1 MARVV
6 RLLFVDRLGISSVRH
21 VLSKYNRVVAGGE
34 ADRLAMSQDD
44 ASLTAT
50 LSAAFELASS
60 HNAASEKVLQMLSD
74 VARTADALSV
84 ISPNDRLDEIST
96 PALRMFLIPS
106 LQADVQT
113 RARIDPAE
121 DRVTQRRKQVDASIG
136 AARTFF
142 AMVRRHSALPDSVV
156 TLLRPYMTKDA
167 QQPMAPADKRMFK
180 IQVLKLEK
188 AAQARLV
195 AFRDAYR
202 HRPTPPADVFYDPLV
217 ESGADDD
224 DDTEMVPVVSA
235 TLEVPPVAHLRSYL
249 MLLIVLHALRTANA
263 LESLLQE
270 KELLQAPPMPEA
282 PDAPTDTTWR
292 LDPSWTSPA
301 SDAPL
306 LSESGRPL
314 RPFTIIPK
322 REQLKSE
329 VFRPSHRLPTMSID
343 EYLEEETRRG
353 RILPSTD
360 KDAPTPRA
368 QRQVESEQ
376 DGTRTADEAEEAAR
390 QEAIYWDAYTASHRR
405 GEGATMNRGK
415 G

>member
-34 ADRLAMSQDD
+34 ADRLVMSQDD

-74 VARTADALSV
+74 VARAADALSV

-167 QQPMAPADKRMFK
+167 QQLMAPADKRMFK

-368 QRQVESEQ
+368 QRQVDSEQ

-390 QEAIYWDAYTASHRR
+390 QEAIYWDAYTESHRR
-405 GEGATMNRGK
+405 GEGNTMNRG
-415 G
+415 

>member
-142 AMVRRHSALPDSVV
+142 AVVRRHSALPDSVV

-390 QEAIYWDAYTASHRR
+390 QEAIYWDAYTESHRR
-405 GEGATMNRGK
+405 GEGNTMNRG
-415 G
+415 

>member
-6 RLLFVDRLGISSVRH
+6 RLLFVDRVVISSVRH
-21 VLSKYNRVVAGGE
+21 VLSKYNGVVAGVE

-74 VARTADALSV
+74 VARAADALSV

-106 LQADVQT
+106 LQSDVQT

-202 HRPTPPADVFYDPLV
+202 HRPTPPADVFYDLLV

-282 PDAPTDTTWR
+282 PDPPTDTTWR

-390 QEAIYWDAYTASHRR
+390 QEAIYWDAYTESHRR
-405 GEGATMNRGK
+405 GEGNTMNRG
-415 G
+415 

>member
-74 VARTADALSV
+74 VARAADALSV

-282 PDAPTDTTWR
+282 ADAPTDTTWR

-390 QEAIYWDAYTASHRR
+390 QEAIYWDAYTESHRR
-405 GEGATMNRGK
+405 GEGNTMNRG
-415 G
+415 

>member
-34 ADRLAMSQDD
+34 ADRLVMSQDD

-60 HNAASEKVLQMLSD
+60 HNAASEKVLQMLND

-106 LQADVQT
+106 LQSDVQT

-282 PDAPTDTTWR
+282 HDAPTDTTWR

-390 QEAIYWDAYTASHRR
+390 QEAIYWDAYTESHRR
-405 GEGATMNRGK
+405 GEGNTMNRG
-415 G
+415 

>member
-74 VARTADALSV
+74 VARTADTLSV

-167 QQPMAPADKRMFK
+167 QQPMAPADKRTFK

-224 DDTEMVPVVSA
+224 DDTEIVPVVSA

-282 PDAPTDTTWR
+282 PDPPTDTTWR

-390 QEAIYWDAYTASHRR
+390 QEAIYWDAYTESHRR
-405 GEGATMNRGK
+405 GEGNTMNRG
-415 G
+415 

>member
-34 ADRLAMSQDD
+34 ADRLVMSQDD

-74 VARTADALSV
+74 VARAADALSV

-167 QQPMAPADKRMFK
+167 QQPMVPADKRMFK

-390 QEAIYWDAYTASHRR
+390 QEAIYWDAYTESHRR
-405 GEGATMNRGK
+405 GEGNTMNRG
-415 G
+415 

>member
-34 ADRLAMSQDD
+34 ADRLVMSQDD

-74 VARTADALSV
+74 VARAADALSV

-390 QEAIYWDAYTASHRR
+390 QEAIYWDAYTESHRR
-405 GEGATMNRGK
+405 GEGNTMNRG
-415 G
+415 

>member
-74 VARTADALSV
+74 VARAADALSV

-142 AMVRRHSALPDSVV
+142 ALVRRHSVLPESVA

-368 QRQVESEQ
+368 QRQVDSEQ

-390 QEAIYWDAYTASHRR
+390 REAIYWDAYTESHRR
-405 GEGATMNRGK
+405 GEGNTMNRG
-415 G
+415 

>member
-34 ADRLAMSQDD
+34 ADRLVMSQDD

-142 AMVRRHSALPDSVV
+142 AVVRRHSALPDSVV

-390 QEAIYWDAYTASHRR
+390 QEAIYWDAYTESHRR
-405 GEGATMNRGK
+405 GEGNTMNRG
-415 G
+415 

>member
-6 RLLFVDRLGISSVRH
+6 RLLFVDRLVISSVRH

-74 VARTADALSV
+74 VARAADALSV

-390 QEAIYWDAYTASHRR
+390 QEAIYWDAYTESHRR
-405 GEGATMNRGK
+405 GEGNTMNRG
-415 G
+415 

>member
-34 ADRLAMSQDD
+34 ADRLVMSQDD

-60 HNAASEKVLQMLSD
+60 HNAASEKVLQMLND

-84 ISPNDRLDEIST
+84 ISPNDGLDEIST

-390 QEAIYWDAYTASHRR
+390 QEAIYWDAYTESHRR
-405 GEGATMNRGK
+405 GEGNTMNRG
-415 G
+415 

>member
-21 VLSKYNRVVAGGE
+21 LLSKYNRVVAGGE

-74 VARTADALSV
+74 VARAADALSV

-282 PDAPTDTTWR
+282 ADAPTDTTWR

-390 QEAIYWDAYTASHRR
+390 QEAIYWDAYTESHRR
-405 GEGATMNRGK
+405 GEGNTMNRG
-415 G
+415 

>member
-1 MARVV
+1 MGRVV

-21 VLSKYNRVVAGGE
+21 LLSKYNRVVAGGE

-74 VARTADALSV
+74 VARAADALSV

-156 TLLRPYMTKDA
+156 TLLRPYMTQDA
-167 QQPMAPADKRMFK
+167 QQPMVPADKRMFK

-202 HRPTPPADVFYDPLV
+202 HRPTPPADVFYDSLV

-390 QEAIYWDAYTASHRR
+390 QEAIYWDAYTESHRR
-405 GEGATMNRGK
+405 GEGNTMNRG
-415 G
+415 

>member
-74 VARTADALSV
+74 VARAADALSV

-249 MLLIVLHALRTANA
+249 LLLIVLHALRTANA

-390 QEAIYWDAYTASHRR
+390 QEAIYWDAYTESHRR
-405 GEGATMNRGK
+405 GEGNTMNRG
-415 G
+415 

>member
-44 ASLTAT
+44 ASLTAR

-74 VARTADALSV
+74 VARAADALSV

-282 PDAPTDTTWR
+282 ADAPTDTTWR
-292 LDPSWTSPA
+292 LDPSWTSRA

-390 QEAIYWDAYTASHRR
+390 QEAIYWDAYTESHRR
-405 GEGATMNRGK
+405 GEGNTMNRG
-415 G
+415 

>member
-6 RLLFVDRLGISSVRH
+6 RLLFVDRLGILSVRH

-50 LSAAFELASS
+50 LSTAFELASS

-390 QEAIYWDAYTASHRR
+390 QEAIYWDAYTESHRR
-405 GEGATMNRGK
+405 GEGNTMNRG
-415 G
+415 

>member
-34 ADRLAMSQDD
+34 ADRLVMSQDD

-74 VARTADALSV
+74 VARAADALSV

-360 KDAPTPRA
+360 KYAPTPRA

-390 QEAIYWDAYTASHRR
+390 QEAIYWDAYTESHRR
-405 GEGATMNRGK
+405 GEGNTMNRG
-415 G
+415 

>member
-6 RLLFVDRLGISSVRH
+6 RLLFVDRVVISSVRH
-21 VLSKYNRVVAGGE
+21 VLSKYNGVVAGVE

-74 VARTADALSV
+74 VARAADALSV

-282 PDAPTDTTWR
+282 HDAPTDTTWR

-368 QRQVESEQ
+368 QRQVDSEQ

-390 QEAIYWDAYTASHRR
+390 QEAIYWDAYTESHRR
-405 GEGATMNRGK
+405 GEGNTMNRG
-415 G
+415 

>member
-292 LDPSWTSPA
+292 LDPSWASPA

-376 DGTRTADEAEEAAR
+376 DGTRTAGEAEEAAR
-390 QEAIYWDAYTASHRR
+390 QEAIYWDAYTESHRR
-405 GEGATMNRGK
+405 GEGNTMNRG
-415 G
+415 

>member
-34 ADRLAMSQDD
+34 ADRLVMSQDD

-60 HNAASEKVLQMLSD
+60 YNAASEKVLQMLSD
-74 VARTADALSV
+74 VARAADALSV

-390 QEAIYWDAYTASHRR
+390 QEAIYWDAYTESHRR
-405 GEGATMNRGK
+405 GEGNTMNRG
-415 G
+415 

>member
-34 ADRLAMSQDD
+34 ADRLVMSQDD

-60 HNAASEKVLQMLSD
+60 HNAASEKVLQMLND

-235 TLEVPPVAHLRSYL
+235 TLEVSPVAHLRSYL

-282 PDAPTDTTWR
+282 PDPPTDTTWR

-390 QEAIYWDAYTASHRR
+390 QEAIYWDAYTESHRR
-405 GEGATMNRGK
+405 GEGNTMNRG
-415 G
+415 

>member
-34 ADRLAMSQDD
+34 ADRLVMSQDD

-84 ISPNDRLDEIST
+84 ISPNDGLDEIST

-390 QEAIYWDAYTASHRR
+390 QEAIYWDAYTESHRR
-405 GEGATMNRGK
+405 GEGNTMNRG
-415 G
+415 

>member
-1 MARVV
+1 
-6 RLLFVDRLGISSVRH
+6 
-21 VLSKYNRVVAGGE
+21 
-34 ADRLAMSQDD
+34 MSQDD

-50 LSAAFELASS
+50 LSSAFQLASS
-60 HNAASEKVLQMLSD
+60 HHAASEKVLQMLSD
-74 VARTADALSV
+74 VARAADAVSV

-106 LQADVQT
+106 LQADVET
-113 RARIDPAE
+113 NAHIDPAV

-136 AARTFF
+136 ASRTFF
-142 AMVRRHSALPDSVV
+142 AMVRRHSVLPASVAA
-156 TLLRPYMTKDA
+156 LLRPYMTPDA
-167 QQPMAPADKRMFK
+167 QRILAPADKRMFK
-180 IQVLKLEK
+180 IQALKLEK
-188 AAQARLV
+188 AVQARLV
-195 AFRDAYR
+195 AFREAYR
-202 HRPTPPADVFYDPLV
+202 HRRTPPTDVFYDPLV
-217 ESGADDD
+217 DSGGDDD

-235 TLEVPPVAHLRSYL
+235 TLEVPPVAHLRGYL

-263 LESLLQE
+263 LESLIQE

-282 PDAPTDTTWR
+282 PEASRDTTWR

-343 EYLEEETRRG
+343 EYLEEEMRRG
-353 RILPSTD
+353 RILPSSD
-360 KDAPTPRA
+360 KDAPTPRE
-368 QRQVESEQ
+368 QRQVDSEK
-376 DGTRTADEAEEAAR
+376 DGTRTAEEAEEAAR
-390 QEAIYWDAYTASHRR
+390 QEAIYWDAYTESHRR
-405 GEGATMNRGK
+405 GEGNTMNRG
-415 G
+415 

>member
-34 ADRLAMSQDD
+34 ADRLVMSQDD

-202 HRPTPPADVFYDPLV
+202 HRPTPPADVFYDPLL

-390 QEAIYWDAYTASHRR
+390 QEAIYWDAYTESHRR
-405 GEGATMNRGK
+405 GEGNTMNRG
-415 G
+415 

>member
-74 VARTADALSV
+74 VARAADALSV

-224 DDTEMVPVVSA
+224 DDTEMLPVVSA
-235 TLEVPPVAHLRSYL
+235 TLEVPPVAHLRSYF

-390 QEAIYWDAYTASHRR
+390 QEAIYWDAYTESHRR
-405 GEGATMNRGK
+405 GEGNTMNRG
-415 G
+415 

>member
-34 ADRLAMSQDD
+34 ADRLVMSQDD

-74 VARTADALSV
+74 VARAADALSV

-282 PDAPTDTTWR
+282 PDPPTDTTWR

-368 QRQVESEQ
+368 QRQVDSEQ

-390 QEAIYWDAYTASHRR
+390 QEAIYWDAYTESHRR
-405 GEGATMNRGK
+405 GEGNTMNRG
-415 G
+415 

>member
-6 RLLFVDRLGISSVRH
+6 RLLFMDRLGISSVRH

-34 ADRLAMSQDD
+34 ADRLVMSQDD

-60 HNAASEKVLQMLSD
+60 HNAASEKVLQILSD
-74 VARTADALSV
+74 VARAADALSV

-390 QEAIYWDAYTASHRR
+390 QEAIYWDAYTESHRR
-405 GEGATMNRGK
+405 GEGNTMNRG
-415 G
+415 

>member
-74 VARTADALSV
+74 VARAADALSV

-282 PDAPTDTTWR
+282 HDAPTDTTWR

-390 QEAIYWDAYTASHRR
+390 QEAIYWDAYTESHRR
-405 GEGATMNRGK
+405 GEGNTMNRG
-415 G
+415 

>member
-34 ADRLAMSQDD
+34 ADRLVMSQDD

-60 HNAASEKVLQMLSD
+60 HNAASEKVLQMLND

-202 HRPTPPADVFYDPLV
+202 HRPTPPTDVFYDPLV

-282 PDAPTDTTWR
+282 PDPPTDTTWR

-390 QEAIYWDAYTASHRR
+390 QEAIYWDAYTESHRR
-405 GEGATMNRGK
+405 GEGNTMNRG
-415 G
+415 

>member
-1 MARVV
+1 MGRVV

-21 VLSKYNRVVAGGE
+21 LLSKYNRVVAGGE

-74 VARTADALSV
+74 VARAADALSV

-390 QEAIYWDAYTASHRR
+390 QEAIYWDAYTESHRR
-405 GEGATMNRGK
+405 GEGNTMNRG
-415 G
+415 

>member
-6 RLLFVDRLGISSVRH
+6 RLLFVDRVVISSVRH
-21 VLSKYNRVVAGGE
+21 VLSKYNGVVAGVE

-390 QEAIYWDAYTASHRR
+390 QEAIYWDAYTESHRR
-405 GEGATMNRGK
+405 GEGNTMNRG
-415 G
+415 

>member
-167 QQPMAPADKRMFK
+167 QQLMAPADKRMFK

-368 QRQVESEQ
+368 QRQVDSEQ

-390 QEAIYWDAYTASHRR
+390 QEAIYWDAYTESHRR
-405 GEGATMNRGK
+405 GEGNTMNRG
-415 G
+415 

>member
-34 ADRLAMSQDD
+34 ADRLVMSQDD

-74 VARTADALSV
+74 VARAADALSV

-156 TLLRPYMTKDA
+156 TLLRPYMTQDA
-167 QQPMAPADKRMFK
+167 QQPMVPADKRMFK

-202 HRPTPPADVFYDPLV
+202 HRPTPPADVFYDSLV

-390 QEAIYWDAYTASHRR
+390 QEAIYWDAYTESHRR
-405 GEGATMNRGK
+405 GEGNTMNRG
-415 G
+415 

>member
-6 RLLFVDRLGISSVRH
+6 RLLFVDRVVISSVRH
-21 VLSKYNRVVAGGE
+21 VLSKYNGVVAGVE

-74 VARTADALSV
+74 VARAADALSV

-282 PDAPTDTTWR
+282 PDPPTDTTWR

-390 QEAIYWDAYTASHRR
+390 QEAIYWDAYTESHRR
-405 GEGATMNRGK
+405 GEGNTMNRG
-415 G
+415 

>member
-21 VLSKYNRVVAGGE
+21 VLSKYNRVVAGVE

-390 QEAIYWDAYTASHRR
+390 QEAIYWDAYTESHRR
-405 GEGATMNRGK
+405 GEGNTMNRG
-415 G
+415 

>member
-34 ADRLAMSQDD
+34 ADRLVMSQDD

-74 VARTADALSV
+74 VARTADTLSV

-167 QQPMAPADKRMFK
+167 QQPMAPADKRTFK

-282 PDAPTDTTWR
+282 PDPPTDTTWR

-390 QEAIYWDAYTASHRR
+390 QEAIYWDAYTESHRR
-405 GEGATMNRGK
+405 GEGNTMNRG
-415 G
+415 

>member
-282 PDAPTDTTWR
+282 PDPPTDTTWR

-390 QEAIYWDAYTASHRR
+390 QEAIYWDAYTESHRR
-405 GEGATMNRGK
+405 GEGNTMNRG
-415 G
+415 

>member
-1 MARVV
+1 
-6 RLLFVDRLGISSVRH
+6 
-21 VLSKYNRVVAGGE
+21 
-34 ADRLAMSQDD
+34 MSQDD
-44 ASLTAT
+44 ASLTAR
-50 LSAAFELASS
+50 LSEAFQLASS

-74 VARTADALSV
+74 VARAAHALSV
-84 ISPNDRLDEIST
+84 ISANDRLDEIST

-106 LQADVQT
+106 LQADVET
-113 RARIDPAE
+113 HGHIDPAE
-121 DRVTQRRKQVDASIG
+121 DRITQRRKQVDASIG

-142 AMVRRHSALPDSVV
+142 ALVRRHSVLPESVA

-282 PDAPTDTTWR
+282 PDPPTDTTWR

-390 QEAIYWDAYTASHRR
+390 QEAIYWDAYTESHRR
-405 GEGATMNRGK
+405 GEGNTMNRG
-415 G
+415 

>member
-74 VARTADALSV
+74 VARAADALSV

-292 LDPSWTSPA
+292 LDPSWASPA

-376 DGTRTADEAEEAAR
+376 DGTRTAGEAEEAAR
-390 QEAIYWDAYTASHRR
+390 QEAIYWDAYTESHRR
-405 GEGATMNRGK
+405 GEGNTMNRG
-415 G
+415 